1 MGTLRRFTT
10 VELKPANSAVRR
22 IPVIDSHT
30 GGEPTRVVL
39 DGGPDLGGGSVAEKL
54 TVFRE
59 RHDDFRRAVVNE
71 PRGSDALVGAL
82 LVAPSD
88 PACVTGVIY
97 FDNVT
102 FLGMCGHG
110 TIGLVVTLAHLGRI
124 EPGEHRIETPVGV
137 VKAVLHEDRSVS
149 VENIPAHRKAKAA
162 CVEVPGFG
170 QVTGDVAWGGNWFF
184 FVEQHGMAL
193 ELANVERLTAFAWAV
208 RQAVNAQGFPEVD
221 HIVLLGPPRSP
232 GADARDFDLC
242 PGKAYDRS
250 PCGTGTSA
258 RLACLA
264 ADGRLAEG
272 AEHVI
277 ESIVGS
283 RFRGSFRWLEKER
296 GIIVPTITGTA
307 HVTAEATLLFDPADP
322 FRHGIS

>member
-1 MGTLRRFTT
+1 MT
-10 VELKPANSAVRR
+10 RR
-22 IPVIDSHT
+22 ISVIDSHT

-39 DGGPDLGGGSVAEKL
+39 SGGPDLGGGSAAEKL

-71 PRGSDALVGAL
+71 PRGSDVLVGAL
-82 LVAPSD
+82 LVAPGD
-88 PACVTGVIY
+88 PSCITGVIY

-124 EPGEHRIETPVGV
+124 LPGEHRIETPVGI

-149 VENIPAHRKAKAA
+149 VENIPAHRKAKDATI
-162 CVEVPGFG
+162 EVPGFG
-170 QVTGDVAWGGNWFF
+170 KVTGDVAWGGNWFF
-184 FVEQHGMAL
+184 FVEQHGLAL
-193 ELANVERLTAFAWAV
+193 ELANVEQLTAFTWAV

-232 GADARDFDLC
+232 HADSQNFVLC

-283 RFRGSFRWLEKER
+283 RFRGSFRWLEKAR
-296 GIIVPTITGTA
+296 SIIVPTISGTA
-307 HVTAEATLLFDPADP
+307 HITAEATLLFDPADP
-322 FRHGIS
+322 FRNGIS